1 MATRNKRVQVALSD
15 ETARLVDELHA
26 MSGQS
31 KSSIISELLDQVAPA
46 LQTTLEALRL
56 LQDRPREAQ
65 RLLKNFTHSAIATV
79 TQASLDLD
87 ASIDKRTVKGKR
99 AKKGGLRGG
108 STN

>member
-26 MSGQS
+26 ISGQS
-31 KSSIISELLDQVAPA
+31 KSSIISELLDQVVPA
-46 LQTTLEALRL
+46 LQMTIQALRL
-56 LQDRPREAQ
+56 LEDRPREAQ
-65 RLLKNFTHSAIATV
+65 RLLNNYTHAAIAQV
-79 TQASLDLD
+79 TQANLDLD
-87 ASIDKRTVKGKR
+87 ASIDRRTVKGKR